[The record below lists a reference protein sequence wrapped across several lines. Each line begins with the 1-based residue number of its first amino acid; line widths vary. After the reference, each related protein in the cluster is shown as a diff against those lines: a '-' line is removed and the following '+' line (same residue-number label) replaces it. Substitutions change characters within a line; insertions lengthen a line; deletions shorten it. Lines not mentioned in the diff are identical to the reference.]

1 MKNNKHTPHYFGTY
15 MWKKDR
21 DRMKK
26 KKKNLKK
33 EEMMNMINVM
43 LEKKSRY
50 IKWLFCS

>member
-43 LEKKSRY
+43 LEKKRR
-50 IKWLFCS
+50 